1 VAPRSSVVAV
11 PRPRAILGDPWVRL
25 GVGGTAGLL
34 AVMLAAIAAGP
45 SAEPLYRACLSG
57 LGLFALAAA
66 LARGVRT
73 RTDRNAHLLLAAGF
87 VLTGLG
93 AGLGMPS
100 GRVAAPPEAF
110 LGDAVWLARYPLL
123 YGALALLLRTRG
135 PRFGLGQAIDG
146 LLGAFAAAAVF
157 VLVTPH
163 LAPAGA
169 SSWTTALRSTYPL
182 LDVLVVGFLLGA
194 ALLNG
199 WRLVHWLPLMLGILA
214 FGISE
219 TIDVHAMLAHPS
231 RAPNG
236 ATVPG
241 YLLSGWLLATAV
253 FVLQLHRSP
262 PQPLRRSIAL
272 PTAFAATSVGVLLY
286 SALATDS
293 TQAVWFAAAS
303 LVVVLIRQATTLV
316 ENQRLLRRS
325 QVEAMTDALTSL
337 GNRRALIADLTEVVR
352 TATVD
357 APIALTL
364 FDLDGFKDYNDTF
377 GHPAGDALL
386 ERLAAALSEAVAGAY
401 RMGGDE
407 FCVVTGADQHD
418 AIARAH
424 AALTSHGEG
433 FVINASAGSVRIPAE
448 ADDPTEALRLADQ
461 RMYADK
467 GARRTAVAQRSATH
481 VLLQIVRERDPAL
494 RAHTQEVGGWAA
506 EVARRLGADVDAV
519 EEARLGGELHDVGK
533 TAIPDA
539 ILGKPGPLTDVEW
552 EFMQTHTVVGERI
565 LLADTALGAIAPIAR
580 SHHERWD
587 GTGYPD
593 RLQGEAIP
601 PAARIVAVCDAY
613 EAMVADRPYRAGRPP
628 AEALAELERCAGS
641 HFEPAV
647 VEAFVAMMLDGGCV
661 GSSSALS
668 AAGLEP
674 ATTHL

>member
-1 VAPRSSVVAV
+1 VAV
-11 PRPRAILGDPWVRL
+11 PRPRKNGVALAILADPWVRWAI
-25 GVGGTAGLL
+25 GGTGVLL
-34 AVMLAAIAAGP
+34 VLTLAAPGTGP
-45 SAEPLYRACLSG
+45 LHQASLSG
-57 LGLFALAAA
+57 LGMFALLVAI
-66 LARGVRT
+66 ARGVRT
-73 RTDRNAHLLLAAGF
+73 GTDRRAHLLLAAGF
-87 VLTGLG
+87 ILTGVG

-100 GRVAAPPEAF
+100 GRVAPPPDAF
-110 LGDAVWLARYPLL
+110 FGDAVWLARYPLL
-123 YGALALLLRTRG
+123 YGSLALLLRTRG
-135 PRFGLGQAIDG
+135 PRFGLGQAVDG

-157 VLVTPH
+157 VLATPH
-163 LAPAGA
+163 LALG
-169 SSWTTALRSTYPL
+169 SGTAVLRSTYPL
-182 LDVLVVGFLLGA
+182 LDVLVVGFLVGA

-199 WRLVHWLPLMLGILA
+199 WRLAHWLPLMLGILA

-219 TIDVHAMLAHPS
+219 TVDVRAMIVHPARVPS
-231 RAPNG
+231 G
-236 ATVPG
+236 VTMPG
-241 YLLSGWLLATAV
+241 YLLSGWLLAAAV
-253 FVLQLHRSP
+253 FALQLHRP
-262 PQPLRRSIAL
+262 APRLLRRSIAL

-286 SALATDS
+286 SELATDS
-293 TQAVWFAAAS
+293 TEAVWFAAAS
-303 LVVVLIRQATTLV
+303 VVVVLVRQATTLV
-316 ENQRLLRRS
+316 ENQRLLRGS
-325 QVEAMTDALTSL
+325 QIEAMTDALTSL
-337 GNRRALIADLTEVVR
+337 GNRRALIADLTDVVQ
-352 TATVD
+352 TATLD
-357 APIALTL
+357 APVVLTL

-386 ERLAAALSEAVAGAY
+386 ERLAATLSEAVDSAY

-407 FCVVTGADQHD
+407 FCVVTAGGQHA

-424 AALTSHGEG
+424 TALTSHGEG

-519 EEARLGGELHDVGK
+519 EQARLGGELHDVGK

-565 LLADTALGAIAPIAR
+565 LLADSALAAIAPIAR

-587 GTGYPD
+587 GAGYPD
-593 RLQGEAIP
+593 RLEGEAIP
-601 PAARIVAVCDAY
+601 AAARIVAVCDAY
-613 EAMVADRPYRAGRPP
+613 EAMVADRPYRVGRPP

-647 VEAFVAMMLDGGCV
+647 VEAFVAMMLDVGGAGDLRLV
-661 GSSSALS
+661 G
-668 AAGLEP
+668 AAPDGGAE
-674 ATTHL
+674 T